1 MATYKQRIRGADL
14 FQRVMNSNAHSAILC
29 IYTQIEAARMRGVA
43 RGMQDCISLCTT
55 TMNIRSNAE
64 LRENKHF
71 KLTAPIL
78 EHTIA
83 AL

>member
-1 MATYKQRIRGADL
+1 
-14 FQRVMNSNAHSAILC
+14 
-29 IYTQIEAARMRGVA
+29 
-43 RGMQDCISLCTT
+43 
-55 TMNIRSNAE
+55 MNIRSNAE

-83 AL
+83 ALWSAIR